1 MESLIAKVDSLSI
14 FGKAALAITL
24 QLPADPSEDRA
35 DYVPA
40 APTPDVSAILR
51 YMLSALRVTGRTA
64 YVATSVAAAA
74 SAGQR
79 ANAAA
84 LSALSLA
91 RRAGAPAELL
101 ANIDKLA
108 NYVAKLGGSTGRGA
122 ACAVSLA
129 SSFDGFALR
138 DYDVASGAVRADAA
152 LNLLAGANRLF
163 STRLRVDSP
172 PPPPFVLPW
181 SRLPSPPPPLLFALG
196 GVGEI
201 YVALA

>member
-1 MESLIAKVDSLSI
+1 MDTLIAKVDSLSV
-14 FGKAALAITL
+14 FGKATLAISL
-24 QLPADPSEDRA
+24 QLPADPSEDHA
-35 DYVPA
+35 SYVPSS
-40 APTPDVSAILR
+40 PTPDVTAILR

-64 YVATSVAAAA
+64 YVAASVAAAA

-91 RRAGAPAELL
+91 RRAGASPELL
-101 ANIDKLA
+101 TNVDKLA
-108 NYVAKLGGSTGRGA
+108 TYVAQLGGLDGRGA
-122 ACAVSLA
+122 VCGVSLA
-129 SSFDGFALR
+129 SSYDGFALR
-138 DYDVASGAVRADAA
+138 DYDVSSGAVRADAA
-152 LNLLAGANRLF
+152 LNLLAGATRLY
-163 STRLRVDSP
+163 STHLRVDSP

-201 YVALA
+201 SVALA